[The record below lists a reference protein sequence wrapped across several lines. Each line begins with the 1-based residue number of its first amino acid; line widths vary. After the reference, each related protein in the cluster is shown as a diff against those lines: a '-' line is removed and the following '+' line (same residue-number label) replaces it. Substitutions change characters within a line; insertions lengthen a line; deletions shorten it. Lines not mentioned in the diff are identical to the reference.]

1 MDGRFIQKDPISFAG
16 GDVNLYG
23 YIQKDPIGFKGGINL
38 YNYVQNNPINF
49 IDPKGLY
56 TEVIIWQPVGW
67 GGSSFGHVSTNI
79 NGTTYSYGPQGM
91 SVMPTADYISRNSF
105 RDGVGAVLNLT
116 PVQEA
121 SVQACLNESQGD
133 YSSVNNNCGSPI
145 KNCLNRLGFTS
156 FRDLLPVSFG
166 NSLSDSGLVSG
177 HNLYNATRSSNGSSA
192 PWAR

>member
-1 MDGRFIQKDPISFAG
+1 MDGRFIT
-16 GDVNLYG
+16 
-23 YIQKDPIGFKGGINL
+23 KDPIGFKGGVNL
-38 YNYVQNNPINF
+38 YSYVGQNPVNW
-49 IDPKGLY
+49 IDPSGLLV
-56 TEVIIWQPVGW
+56 EVIIWQPVGW
-67 GGSSFGHVSTNI
+67 GGSSFGHVSTNL

-91 SVMPTADYISRNSF
+91 SVMPTADYLSRNSF

-116 PVQEA
+116 PSQEA

-145 KNCLNRLGFTS
+145 QRCLNRLGITS

-166 NSLSDSGLVSG
+166 NSLSNSGLVSG
-177 HNLYNATRSSNGSSA
+177 YNLYNATRSSNGSSA